1 MPFDLVIMIHIAS
14 AIVWVGASFFF
25 SMSVFP
31 SLSQI
36 PNERMIVRTTIR
48 IIFRYLKVT
57 FVASLLLLATGVF
70 LALHSKVYE
79 TNPILKTILYT
90 KGYIW
95 AFMTLAYYYA
105 FAKAKK
111 AKNICFK
118 GDSLLAVENLKVIA
132 NYVFVLNFILGLI
145 AIYFGI
151 MLRG

>member
-1 MPFDLVIMIHIAS
+1 MNFDFIIMIHIAS

-48 IIFRYLKVT
+48 IMFRYLKVT

-70 LALHSKVYE
+70 LAIQKKVYE

-95 AFMTLAYYYA
+95 AFMTIAYIYA
-105 FAKAKK
+105 YNKAKM
-111 AKNICFK
+111 AKRICFK

-145 AIYFGI
+145 AIYFGV